1 MTKQNRNNLL
11 TALQVACEEV
21 SEVRVYT
28 EIPNMDRIY
37 EPYVYLYSTDG
48 PATVFKKTL
57 KLLNSGVKGL
67 YEIKYIREYNMCE
80 ICVR

>member
-21 SEVRVYT
+21 NEVRVYT
-28 EIPNMDRIY
+28 EIPNMDRVY
-37 EPYVYLYSTDG
+37 EPCVYFYSTDR
-48 PATVFKKTL
+48 AVTTFEKTL

-67 YEIKYIREYNMCE
+67 YEIKYIYEYNMCE